1 MSVSI
6 HNGRKVLRGVDPSKF
21 LLLRKETSD
30 DNLANN
36 GEVLIPVNSDWSKH
50 Y

>member
-6 HNGRKVLRGVDPSKF
+6 HNGRKVLRGAAPSKK
-21 LLLRKETSD
+21 LLLRGVICD

-36 GEVLIPVNSDWSKH
+36 GEVFLINVSVRS
-50 Y
+50 